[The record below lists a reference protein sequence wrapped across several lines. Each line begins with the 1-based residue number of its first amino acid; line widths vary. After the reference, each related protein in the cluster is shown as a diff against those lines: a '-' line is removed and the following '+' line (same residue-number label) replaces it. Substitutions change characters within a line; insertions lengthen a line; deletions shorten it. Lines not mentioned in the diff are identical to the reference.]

1 MSDDGSVFCE
11 SSAFPPQNDER
22 ACLCSSRT
30 RLEHKH
36 AQPREARNGPSN
48 ALGIAS
54 ALRAVAAFSDHPEYG
69 PIGKCSAFRFCED
82 FRQ

>member
-1 MSDDGSVFCE
+1 MMSAKRGTI
-11 SSAFPPQNDER
+11 R
-22 ACLCSSRT
+22 ATPWVLS
-30 RLEHKH
+30 
-36 AQPREARNGPSN
+36 
-48 ALGIAS
+48 S